1 MQDNK
6 LLEYNYIFVP
16 SDNNSDLTLILL
28 HGTGG
33 DEYNLLDIGKKLDP
47 HAHLISPRGN
57 VLEGQYNRFFERLS
71 EGVFNEADIKKRSI
85 DLSSFIESAK
95 EKHDLKTTN
104 IIAVGFSNG
113 ANIAASILLL
123 YPQVLDGAILLR
135 AMLPIKP
142 PEKPNLSNKPIL
154 LLSGINDR
162 MMAESKVKEL
172 AELFQAGGANLTHEW
187 QNAGHNLTYQDIEIS
202 AKWLSDNFKNI

>member
-1 MQDNK
+1 MEDNK

-33 DEYNLLDIGKKLDP
+33 DEHDLIDIGKKIDP
-47 HAHLISPRGN
+47 HANLISPRGN
-57 VLEGQYNRFFERLS
+57 VLEGQYNRFFERFS
-71 EGVFNEADIKKRSI
+71 DGVFNEADIKKRSM
-85 DLSSFIESAK
+85 DLAHFIEAAK
-95 EKHDLKTTN
+95 EKHDLKNTN
-104 IIAVGFSNG
+104 IVAVGFSNG
-113 ANIAASILLL
+113 ANMAASILLL
-123 YPQVLDGAILLR
+123 YPQVLNGAILLR

-142 PEKPNLSNKPIL
+142 SEKPNLNNKPIL

-172 AELFQAGGANLTHEW
+172 AELFKAGGAKLTHEW
-187 QNAGHNLTYQDIEIS
+187 QNTGHNLTSQDVEIS
-202 AKWLSDNFKNI
+202 TKWLSDNFKNL